1 MPREGDHERVVV
13 WGDSLSFACES
24 ATGAMVRMTARSEAR
39 GRRRA
44 WLGQLLAAVGVAL
57 LALDAATWMT
67 GVAALGGVRLWAA
80 AAAVC
85 GALLWKSAS
94 QAVVAETVLVLGDV
108 GVQLITSFRG
118 GGSTKRLVDAS
129 RVRAAIINE
138 HVALSGVHNYVGL
151 VVDGLDHMEVLFPV
165 SREAR
170 RAGPPC
176 HALLLAQHTSLASE
190 LVALHRACW
199 SRRRPIPP
207 FRASAELQAPH
218 PAGGA
223 LLLGC
228 LSRGVRGARAAGD
241 ESEAVR

>member
-1 MPREGDHERVVV
+1 
-13 WGDSLSFACES
+13 
-24 ATGAMVRMTARSEAR
+24 MVRMTARSEAR

-151 VVDGLDHMEVLFPV
+151 VVDGLDHMEVLFPSFKLPIPLVEHSCWVV
-165 SREAR
+165 SHVVFGEPEPPVMNQKRFDERR
-170 RAGPPC
+170 RATTWGPVEGRGSGRHEP
-176 HALLLAQHTSLASE
+176 LA
-190 LVALHRACW
+190 
-199 SRRRPIPP
+199 PD
-207 FRASAELQAPH
+207 AP
-218 PAGGA
+218 
-223 LLLGC
+223 
-228 LSRGVRGARAAGD
+228 AA
-241 ESEAVR
+241 